1 MATMITEVYDAF
13 LAGGAPE
20 AKAREAAEALS
31 SESLS
36 TKGDIV
42 KTEGRLAR
50 DIAEVREGL
59 ADNIVSVEQ
68 KLTRDIAAAEERLNY
83 KIAAVKEELNHKID
97 AVREELSGEIAAVEQ
112 KLTRDIAAVREE
124 LSGEITALKEALNH
138 KIDVVKE
145 ELTRTIERKINDLK
159 VDQKIDSLKRD
170 IGKLDRDMAVMK
182 ALLLIIIA
190 AQVIPLLKALA
201 VI

>member
-50 DIAEVREGL
+50 DTAAMREAL
-59 ADNIVSVEQ
+59 SSEIRAV
-68 KLTRDIAAAEERLNY
+68 EERLN
-83 KIAAVKEELNHKID
+83 HRID
-97 AVREELSGEIAAVEQ
+97 TVREELLGEIAALDK
-112 KLTRDIAAVREE
+112 KLTH
-124 LSGEITALKEALNH
+124 EIYGIK
-138 KIDVVKE
+138 
-145 ELTRTIERKINDLK
+145 
-159 VDQKIDSLKRD
+159 Q
-170 IGKLDRDMAVMK
+170 GMAVIK
-182 ALLLIIIA
+182 TLLLLIIA
-190 AQVIPLLKALA
+190 VQVIPLLKALS

>member
-50 DIAEVREGL
+50 DIVAAEERLNDKIVAAEERLNHKIAEVREEL
-59 ADNIVSVEQ
+59 AGDIVSVEQ
-68 KLTRDIAAAEERLNY
+68 KLTREIAE
-83 KIAAVKEELNHKID
+83 
-97 AVREELSGEIAAVEQ
+97 VRAELSGKIMAVEQ
-112 KLTRDIAAVREE
+112 KLTRDIAAV
-124 LSGEITALKEALNH
+124 KEALIH
-138 KIDVVKE
+138 KID
-145 ELTRTIERKINDLK
+145 RKIDDLK
-159 VDQKIDSLKRD
+159 VDQKIDSLKD
-170 IGKLDRDMAVMK
+170 KIAKLERDMAVMK
-182 ALLLIIIA
+182 SLLLIIIA
-190 AQVIPLLKALA
+190 AQVIPLLKALS

>member
-1 MATMITEVYDAF
+1 MARMITEVYDAF
-13 LAGGAPE
+13 LAGRAPE

-59 ADNIVSVEQ
+59 ADNIVSVKQ
-68 KLTRDIAAAEERLNY
+68 KLTRDIAAAEERLNHKIATVREALSGEIVAVEKRLNQ
-83 KIAAVKEELNHKID
+83 KIAAVKEELSGAIL
-97 AVREELSGEIAAVEQ
+97 AVDK
-112 KLTRDIAAVREE
+112 KLTH
-124 LSGEITALKEALNH
+124 EIYGIK
-138 KIDVVKE
+138 
-145 ELTRTIERKINDLK
+145 
-159 VDQKIDSLKRD
+159 Q
-170 IGKLDRDMAVMK
+170 GMAVIK
-182 ALLLIIIA
+182 TLLLLIIA
-190 AQVIPLLKALA
+190 VQVIPLLKALS

>member
-20 AKAREAAEALS
+20 AKARKAAEALS

-50 DIAEVREGL
+50 DIV
-59 ADNIVSVEQ
+59 
-68 KLTRDIAAAEERLNY
+68 AAEERLND
-83 KIAAVKEELNHKID
+83 KIAE
-97 AVREELSGEIAAVEQ
+97 VREELAGDIGAVEQ
-112 KLTRDIAAVREE
+112 KLTRDIAAVEE
-124 LSGEITALKEALNH
+124 RLNH
-138 KIDVVKE
+138 KIAEVREELAGDIVSVEQKLTREIAEVRAELSGKIMAVEQKLTRDIAAVKE
-145 ELTRTIERKINDLK
+145 ALIHKIDRKIDDLK
-159 VDQKIDSLKRD
+159 VDQKIDSLKD
-170 IGKLDRDMAVMK
+170 KIAKLERDMAVMK
-182 ALLLIIIA
+182 SLLLIIIA
-190 AQVIPLLKALA
+190 AQVIPLLKALS

>member
-20 AKAREAAEALS
+20 AKARKAAEALS

-68 KLTRDIAAAEERLNY
+68 KLTRDIAAAEERLNQ
-83 KIAAVKEELNHKID
+83 KIAE
-97 AVREELSGEIAAVEQ
+97 VREELSGEIAAV
-112 KLTRDIAAVREE
+112 REE
-124 LSGEITALKEALNH
+124 LSGKIATVEQRLNH
-138 KIDVVKE
+138 KID
-145 ELTRTIERKINDLK
+145 N
-159 VDQKIDSLKRD
+159 LKRD
-170 IGKLDRDMAVMK
+170 ITKLDRDMAVMK

-190 AQVIPLLKALA
+190 VQVIPLLKALS

>member
-50 DIAEVREGL
+50 DIV
-59 ADNIVSVEQ
+59 
-68 KLTRDIAAAEERLNY
+68 AAEERLNH
-83 KIAAVKEELNHKID
+83 KIAEVREELSGDIEAARGELSAEIRAVEKRLNHKID
-97 AVREELSGEIAAVEQ
+97 AVKEELSGAISALDK
-112 KLTRDIAAVREE
+112 KLTH
-124 LSGEITALKEALNH
+124 EIYGIK
-138 KIDVVKE
+138 
-145 ELTRTIERKINDLK
+145 
-159 VDQKIDSLKRD
+159 Q
-170 IGKLDRDMAVMK
+170 GMAVIK
-182 ALLLIIIA
+182 TLLLLIIA
-190 AQVIPLLKALA
+190 VQVIPLLKALS